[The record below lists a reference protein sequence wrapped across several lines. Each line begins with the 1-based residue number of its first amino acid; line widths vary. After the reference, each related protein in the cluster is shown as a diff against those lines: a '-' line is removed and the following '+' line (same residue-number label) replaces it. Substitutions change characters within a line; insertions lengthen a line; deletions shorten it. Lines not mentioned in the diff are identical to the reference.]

1 MTQLKRVI
9 EGEIS
14 LLERMYQLLARERV
28 AIFENDFEELMTIAS
43 EKEEMGRAHGVIEG
57 LRRSAVEE
65 FALKRKGEKRE
76 LSADQVLELMSE
88 EEKGEF
94 QPLFSRLRELARK
107 VSWENRHNAFL
118 IEKAREIND
127 GLLRIFVPLMSPPTY
142 NRNGEFWPSKTTS
155 SRFLAKT

>member
-28 AIFENDFEELMTIAS
+28 AIFENDLDELMAIAL
-43 EKEEMGRAHGVIEG
+43 EKDEMGKAHGVLEG
-57 LRRSAVEE
+57 LRHSAVEQ
-65 FALKRKGEKRE
+65 FALEHTGEQKS
-76 LSADQVLELMSE
+76 LSAEDVLELMSNDE
-88 EEKGEF
+88 QAEF
-94 QPLFSRLRELARK
+94 KPLFTKLRKLAHK

-127 GLLRIFVPLMSPPTY
+127 GLLRIFVPLLSPPTY